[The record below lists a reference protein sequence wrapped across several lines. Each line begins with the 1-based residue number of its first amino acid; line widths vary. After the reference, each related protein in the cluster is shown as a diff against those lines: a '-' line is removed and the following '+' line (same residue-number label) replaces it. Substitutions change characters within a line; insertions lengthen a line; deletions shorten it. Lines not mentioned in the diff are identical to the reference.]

1 MEPFDSIEKLITE
14 HGSAAIL
21 REKIGLLKEQMA
33 AKDAKMQELDDLL
46 KQTKKKLDDCQ
57 SKLDR
62 FTGEQPADICPYCRR
77 PTGQLINHL
86 LPSNLTRDWA
96 GKEAYIY
103 KCSNPDC
110 GKNYGKQVKPVA

>member
-21 REKIGLLKEQMA
+21 REKVGLLKEQMV
-33 AKDAKMQELDDLL
+33 AKDAKIQELNALL
-46 KQTKKKLDDCQ
+46 NEAQKELRDCQ
-57 SKLDR
+57 TERDR

-77 PTGQLINHL
+77 PAGQLIDHL
-86 LPSNLTRDWA
+86 SPHNLTIDWA

-103 KCSNPDC
+103 QCSNPNC
-110 GKNYGKQVKPVA
+110 RKKYGKPSKS